1 MLIKVNLKIS
11 SLIQNISYFL
21 LTLSRSNAAC
31 PEFSTSMFLKE
42 AEMQKQLKYDFPITI
57 KILSPITKTI
67 WMSIYCKYSIPLQQ
81 NVWKIIELFP
91 LPSMVFILMA
101 HRMKSPNSTFPS
113 LLLYLMTRALN
124 VLLLKRKPK
133 SINNKNK

>member
-1 MLIKVNLKIS
+1 MFLLIKVNLKIS

-31 PEFSTSMFLKE
+31 PELSTSMFLKE
-42 AEMQKQLKYDFPITI
+42 AEMQKRLRYDFPI
-57 KILSPITKTI
+57 PKTI
-67 WMSIYCKYSIPLQQ
+67 WKSIHCKYSIPLQP
-81 NVWKIIELFP
+81 NVWEMTELFP

-133 SINNKNK
+133 SINNKHI